1 MSELDLESTL
11 TESLSEIPSNPTNT
25 SNPKSNIDQSSL
37 LTANEN
43 SLKKT
48 KKPKVGY
55 TFDERMLLHKD
66 ITLKHQE
73 RPERLMSIYIN
84 LFIKNI
90 TNSLIKIPSIE
101 SSETEILKVHSS
113 KYLNEIKN
121 LQYDSNGNPRDKN
134 TSSHTLKEKDSYDNY
149 ATFES
154 AKVACGSLINSINY
168 ILDKKIDYAFNIIR
182 PPGHH
187 ANENNCK
194 GFCIF
199 NSIAIGV
206 EYLKSKYPDKKIVII
221 DWDVHH
227 GDGTQKIFYE
237 KKNPLFISIHRHDKG
252 KFYPQITGFTK
263 EKGENEGEGF
273 NINIPLDTKCN
284 ITNGSSCI
292 GDAEYIE
299 IFDKVIIK
307 ILNEYQPDFIFV
319 SCGFDAGEN
328 DISGQL
334 KCTPISFMFM
344 TKKLIDYGKNVIFAL
359 EGGYTIDTIVRCS
372 ECVVR
377 TLLFDD
383 NSFKNCLSGNYCDFN
398 FWDFFNNEKIIG
410 DYEKIFKPVFYV
422 MEQVNEGLKDYGKY
436 WKCLENVGL
445 RFIKEKEFLRKDDF
459 DRENDILKKVLLDNN
474 FIIENKEDF
483 IKENEDYII
492 FKIGKNLINDNKDI
506 NKYLRKK
513 ILSYR
518 TVQFELGFNIESIKF
533 TKLRANATKIS
544 KLLNWNRDEMK
555 YDMNSNVISEILSK
569 FFQNLNVKNKDI
581 LKFLDEIINKVKDT
595 FENDVDIYNCDFI
608 LVPKIITI
616 EKNKKEN
623 EKKKFKLV
631 RKSEK
636 AVFTAFINGVKNKNI
651 YYYQNG
657 KDNNKNFINGLNSL
671 RNFIEENVM
680 N

>member
-43 SLKKT
+43 SLKKA

-90 TNSLIKIPSIE
+90 TNSLIKIPSTE

-252 KFYPQITGFTK
+252 KFYPQITGFSK
-263 EKGENEGEGF
+263 EIGEKEGEGY

-445 RFIKEKEFLRKDDF
+445 RFLKEKEFLRKDDF

-555 YDMNSNVISEILSK
+555 YDMNNKVILEILTL
-569 FFQNLNVKNKDI
+569 FFQHLNVKNKDI
-581 LKFLDEIINKVKDT
+581 LKFLDETVNKIKES
-595 FENDVDIYNCDFI
+595 FENEIDLYNCDLI
-608 LVPKIITI
+608 LVPKIINLDI
-616 EKNKKEN
+616 GKKEE
-623 EKKKFKLV
+623 EKKKYKII
-631 RKSEK
+631 RKKEK
-636 AVFTAFINGVKNKNI
+636 AIFSAFINGIKRKNI
-651 YYYQNG
+651 YFY
-657 KDNNKNFINGLNSL
+657 KDKNDNKKNFITGLNSL
-671 RNFIEENVM
+671 RNFIKENVM

>member
-11 TESLSEIPSNPTNT
+11 TETLSEITTNQNISSNQN
-25 SNPKSNIDQSSL
+25 SNINESSSLSAQSS
-37 LTANEN
+37 
-43 SLKKT
+43 KKIH
-48 KKPKVGY
+48 KPKVGY

-73 RPERLMSIYIN
+73 CPERLMSIYIN
-84 LFIKNI
+84 LFLKNL

-101 SSETEILKVHSS
+101 SSENEILKVHSS
-113 KYLNEIKN
+113 SYLNEIKN

-134 TSSHTLKEKDSYDNY
+134 ISSHTLKEKDSYDNY

-187 ANENNCK
+187 ANQSNCK

-206 EYLKSKYPDKKIVII
+206 EYLKSKFPEKKIAII

-227 GDGTQKIFYE
+227 GDGTQKIFYN

-252 KFYPQITGFTK
+252 KFYPQITGFSK
-263 EKGENEGEGF
+263 EIGEKEGEGY

-299 IFDKVIIK
+299 IFDKIIIK

-328 DISGQL
+328 DLSGQL
-334 KCTPISFMFM
+334 KCTPVSFMFM
-344 TKKLIDYGKNVIFAL
+344 TRKLIDFGKNVIFAL
-359 EGGYTIDTIVRCS
+359 EGGYTIDTIMRCS
-372 ECVVR
+372 ESVVR
-377 TLLFDD
+377 TLLFED
-383 NSFKNCLSGNYCDFN
+383 NSFRNCLSGNYLDFK
-398 FWDFFNNEKIIG
+398 FWDLFNNNTIIN
-410 DYEKIFKPVFYV
+410 DYEKIFKPIFYV
-422 MEQVNEGLKDYGKY
+422 MEQVNEGLKDYEKY
-436 WKCLENVGL
+436 WKCLSDVKL
-445 RFIKEKEFLRKDDF
+445 RFLKEKEFLRKDDF
-459 DRENDILKKVLLDNN
+459 DKENEILKKVLLDNK
-474 FIIENKEDF
+474 FIIDNKEDF
-483 IKENEDYII
+483 IKENEDFII
-492 FKIGKNLINDNKDI
+492 FKIGKNLINDNKDE
-506 NKYLRKK
+506 NKFIRKK

-518 TVQFELGFNIESIKF
+518 SVQFELGFNIESIKF
-533 TKLRANATKIS
+533 TKLRANPTKIS

-555 YDMNSNVISEILSK
+555 YDMNNNIISEILSK

-581 LKFLDEIINKVKDT
+581 LKFLDDIINKVKNN
-595 FENDVDIYNCDFI
+595 FENDIDIYNCDFI
-608 LVPKIITI
+608 LVPKIINI
-616 EKNKKEN
+616 EKNKKDD
-623 EKKKFKLV
+623 EKKKFKIV

-636 AVFTAFINGVKNKNI
+636 AVFTAFVNGVKNKNI
-651 YYYQNG
+651 YFYQNG
-657 KDNNKNFINGLNSL
+657 KDNNKNFINGLYSL
-671 RNFIEENVM
+671 RNFIKENVM

>member
-1 MSELDLESTL
+1 MSELYLESTL
-11 TESLSEIPSNPTNT
+11 TETLSEITTNQNT
-25 SNPKSNIDQSSL
+25 SSNQNSNINESSSLSAQSS
-37 LTANEN
+37 
-43 SLKKT
+43 KKIH
-48 KKPKVGY
+48 KPKVGY

-73 RPERLMSIYIN
+73 CPERLMSIYIN
-84 LFIKNI
+84 LFLKNL

-101 SSETEILKVHSS
+101 SSENEILKVHSS
-113 KYLNEIKN
+113 SYLNEIKN

-134 TSSHTLKEKDSYDNY
+134 ISSHTLKEKDSYDNY

-187 ANENNCK
+187 ANQSNCK

-206 EYLKSKYPDKKIVII
+206 EYLKSKFPDKKIVII

-227 GDGTQKIFYE
+227 GDGTQKIFYD

-252 KFYPQITGFTK
+252 KFYPQITGFSK
-263 EKGENEGEGF
+263 EIGEKEGEGY

-328 DISGQL
+328 DLSGQL

-344 TKKLIDYGKNVIFAL
+344 TKKLINFGKNIIFAL
-359 EGGYTIDTIVRCS
+359 EGGYTIDTIMRCS
-372 ECVVR
+372 ETVVR
-377 TLLFDD
+377 TLLFED
-383 NSFKNCLSGNYCDFN
+383 NSFKNCLSGNYCDFK
-398 FWDFFNNEKIIG
+398 FFDWVNNDKIIK

-422 MEQVNEGLKDYGKY
+422 MEQVNEGLKDYEKY

-445 RFIKEKEFLRKDDF
+445 RFLKEKEFLRKDDF
-459 DRENDILKKVLLDNN
+459 DKNNDILKKVLLDNN

-492 FKIGKNLINDNKDI
+492 FKIGKNLINENKDE

-555 YDMNSNVISEILSK
+555 YDMNNNVISEILSK

-581 LKFLDEIINKVKDT
+581 IKFLDEIINKVKT
-595 FENDVDIYNCDFI
+595 YFENDIDIYNCDFI
-608 LVPKIITI
+608 LVPKIINI
-616 EKNKKEN
+616 EKNKKDD
-623 EKKKFKLV
+623 EKKKFKIV

-636 AVFTAFINGVKNKNI
+636 AVFTAFVNGVKNKNI
-651 YYYQNG
+651 YFYQNG
-657 KDNNKNFINGLNSL
+657 KDNNKNFINGLYSL
-671 RNFIEENVM
+671 RNFIKENVM

>member
-1 MSELDLESTL
+1 MSEFDLETTTTDSQI
-11 TESLSEIPSNPTNT
+11 EIPQN
-25 SNPKSNIDQSSL
+25 QSSSIPH
-37 LTANEN
+37 NP
-43 SLKKT
+43 LKKP

-66 ITLKHQE
+66 TTLKHQE
-73 RPERLMSIYIN
+73 NPERLMSIYLN
-84 LFIKNI
+84 LYLKNL

-101 SSETEILKVHSS
+101 SSESEILKVHSS
-113 KYLNEIKN
+113 SYLNQIKN
-121 LQYDSNGNPRDKN
+121 LQFDTNGNPRDKN

-154 AKVACGSLINSINY
+154 AKIACGSLINSINY

-187 ANENNCK
+187 ADESNCK

-206 EYLKSKYPDKKIVII
+206 EYLKSKFPEKKIAII

-227 GDGTQKIFYE
+227 GDGTQKIFYN

-263 EKGENEGEGF
+263 EKGENEGEGY

-284 ITNGSSCI
+284 ITNGPSCI

-328 DISGQL
+328 DLSGQL

-344 TKKLIDYGKNVIFAL
+344 TRKLIDFGKNVIFAL
-359 EGGYTIDTIVRCS
+359 EGGYTIDTIMRCS
-372 ECVVR
+372 ESVVR
-377 TLLFDD
+377 TLLFED
-383 NSFKNCLSGNYCDFN
+383 NSFRNCLSGNYLDFK
-398 FWDFFNNEKIIG
+398 FWDLFNDDKIINN
-410 DYEKIFKPVFYV
+410 YEKIFKPIFYV
-422 MEQVNEGLKDYGKY
+422 MEQVNEGLKDYEKY
-436 WKCLENVGL
+436 WKCLSDVKL
-445 RFIKEKEFLRKDDF
+445 RFLKEKEFLRKDDF
-459 DRENDILKKVLLDNN
+459 DKENEILKKVLLDNK
-474 FIIENKEDF
+474 FIIDNKEDF
-483 IKENEDYII
+483 IKENEDFII
-492 FKIGKNLINDNKDI
+492 FKIGKNLINDNKDE
-506 NKYLRKK
+506 NKFIRKK

-518 TVQFELGFNIESIKF
+518 SVQFELGFNIESIKF
-533 TKLRANATKIS
+533 TKLRANPTKIS

-555 YDMNSNVISEILSK
+555 YDMNNNIISEILSK

-581 LKFLDEIINKVKDT
+581 IKFLDEIINKVKT
-595 FENDVDIYNCDFI
+595 YFENDIDIYNCDFI
-608 LVPKIITI
+608 LVPKIINI
-616 EKNKKEN
+616 EKNKKDD
-623 EKKKFKLV
+623 EKKKFKIV
-631 RKSEK
+631 RKIEK
-636 AVFTAFINGVKNKNI
+636 AVFTAFVNGVKNKNI
-651 YYYQNG
+651 YFYQNG
-657 KDNNKNFINGLNSL
+657 KDNNKNFINGLYSL
-671 RNFIEENVM
+671 RNFIKENVM

>member
-1 MSELDLESTL
+1 MSEFDLETTTTDSQI
-11 TESLSEIPSNPTNT
+11 EIPQN
-25 SNPKSNIDQSSL
+25 QSSSIPH
-37 LTANEN
+37 NP
-43 SLKKT
+43 LKKP

-66 ITLKHQE
+66 TTLKHQE
-73 RPERLMSIYIN
+73 NPERLMSIYLN
-84 LFIKNI
+84 LYLKNL

-101 SSETEILKVHSS
+101 SSESEILKVHSS
-113 KYLNEIKN
+113 SYLNQIKN
-121 LQYDSNGNPRDKN
+121 LQFDTNGNPRDKN

-154 AKVACGSLINSINY
+154 AKIACGSLINSINY

-187 ANENNCK
+187 ADESNCK

-206 EYLKSKYPDKKIVII
+206 EYLKSKFPEKKIAII

-227 GDGTQKIFYE
+227 GDGTQKIFYN

-263 EKGENEGEGF
+263 EKGENEGEGY

-284 ITNGSSCI
+284 ITNGPSCI

-328 DISGQL
+328 DLSGQL

-344 TKKLIDYGKNVIFAL
+344 TRKLIDFGKNVIFAL
-359 EGGYTIDTIVRCS
+359 EGGYTIDTIMRCS
-372 ECVVR
+372 ESVVR
-377 TLLFDD
+377 TLLFED
-383 NSFKNCLSGNYCDFN
+383 NSFRNCLSGNYLDFK
-398 FWDFFNNEKIIG
+398 FWDLFNDDKIINN
-410 DYEKIFKPVFYV
+410 YEKIFKPIFYV
-422 MEQVNEGLKDYGKY
+422 MEQVNEGLKDYEKY
-436 WKCLENVGL
+436 WKCLSDVKL
-445 RFIKEKEFLRKDDF
+445 RFLKEKEFLRKDDF
-459 DRENDILKKVLLDNN
+459 DKENEILKKVLLDNK
-474 FIIENKEDF
+474 FIIDNKEDF
-483 IKENEDYII
+483 IKENEDFII
-492 FKIGKNLINDNKDI
+492 FKIGKNLINDNKDE
-506 NKYLRKK
+506 NKFIRKK

-518 TVQFELGFNIESIKF
+518 SVQFELGFNIESIKF
-533 TKLRANATKIS
+533 TKLKANATKIS

-555 YDMNSNVISEILSK
+555 YDMNNNIISEILSK

-581 LKFLDEIINKVKDT
+581 IKFLDEIINKVKT
-595 FENDVDIYNCDFI
+595 YFENDIDIYNCDFI
-608 LVPKIITI
+608 LVPKIINI
-616 EKNKKEN
+616 EKNKKDD
-623 EKKKFKLV
+623 EKKKFKIV
-631 RKSEK
+631 RKIEK
-636 AVFTAFINGVKNKNI
+636 AVFTAFVNGVKNKNI
-651 YYYQNG
+651 YFYQNG
-657 KDNNKNFINGLNSL
+657 KDNNKNFINGLYSL
-671 RNFIEENVM
+671 RNFIKENVM